1 MNITKNLAV
10 VTWKRGTLSST
21 AKVSKK
27 LLNCVRD
34 MCTTGKQFRFIGEA
48 NAKYFFIYRVDTK
61 VGDKWVEMGFD
72 EVWPDCVSIRDSYKF
87 KRIKDMKRII
97 KDIRTKHPDCCLHQ
111 RSMFSLINEWRAHN
125 LLYSLIPPL
134 RFRTGSVD
142 LNIGQPWWVSICYF
156 ILSCCYLRF

>member
-21 AKVSKK
+21 AKISKK

-61 VGDKWVEMGFD
+61 VGDMWVEMGFD
-72 EVWPDCVSIRDSYKF
+72 EVWPLYTKAGSPECIEIQTEYSY
-87 KRIKDMKRII
+87 DTHDII
-97 KDIRTKHPDCCLHQ
+97 
-111 RSMFSLINEWRAHN
+111 
-125 LLYSLIPPL
+125 PL
-134 RFRTGSVD
+134 
-142 LNIGQPWWVSICYF
+142 N
-156 ILSCCYLRF
+156 